1 MIFFFSSKSK
11 PFRKQPCLTGFI
23 LLSLLLF
30 NIYQPFKLQAAKNS
44 SGSKV
49 SINLPQTIILKEFIK
64 IISENTGTV
73 FVYEEKNM
81 RGQMSITAPRNFKV
95 TPEDAFF
102 FFEKILAS
110 QGLAMVRRK
119 ESNVVEILPTADA
132 RFSRL
137 PITNDGE
144 KISAKSGNYVMRL
157 IPIFHANLKG
167 IQSTLQPIFSKTG
180 VLLVYEPMNMLI
192 VIDVESNVSRIVE
205 LIDML
210 DTSAPEGVEQVVT
223 LQQIIHND
231 VSEIHK
237 TVSELFSNLVR
248 NGKPT
253 KFKLLIE
260 TRLNSLFIVANRDTT
275 EEIIELIEKVDVP
288 VEGAKTT
295 IHELNYS
302 DAAKLVPLITTVFPK
317 TNSIKIVPFAPFNA
331 LIIIAN
337 PVTTR
342 QIIDLVDQL
351 DIPRGNRQIML
362 QQLDYASAKTLAP
375 LLSKIFSDKV
385 IAGKGEGKTSSGSPV
400 KIIAEPRLNALIII
414 ADRLATDRVLQ
425 LISKLDT
432 EQGTSGETQLKLIP
446 LKNTSAKRMA
456 NLLTKIFADKVVAGK
471 GEGNTAKTSPVKIIE
486 EERLNSLI
494 IIAGRIEID
503 SILSLVKQLDVYQES
518 GKIQSNFKLY
528 HLQHAVAKDMALM
541 LKEVTGKITE
551 VARKDEKPLAGTKAQ
566 SKTTKSGT
574 QSEIS
579 ISADEATNSLLIFA
593 PADAFKTLDQIIV
606 ELDVA
611 RMQVY
616 VEALV
621 MEVTLSKS
629 LDLGINWKAA
639 GTTNKNRIITG
650 GFPNGG
656 AFTGPNSSGSL
667 GSATSASADS
677 TIGVLNGNT
686 ISIGGQEFF
695 SFGAFVKAVQNNN
708 DVNVLA
714 NPQLMIINNPQE
726 GEVPNINVVSVV
738 PVSPKTVT
746 SASNITTK
754 EYQYKEVGIKLEIKP
769 QISGENS
776 IRLDIAQE
784 SSDVV
789 NPGAEAITIF
799 KRTIKTSVIAEDGE
813 IIVLGGLI
821 KEKIARDQDKIPGFG
836 DLPLLGWLF
845 RSKKDQFEKINLLIF
860 IRPNIIRTKADL
872 ERVNQNASSR
882 FKKVKELNKVTN
894 QVLEDMGLPEL
905 SDKAER
911 VTE

>member
-1 MIFFFSSKSK
+1 M
-11 PFRKQPCLTGFI
+11 TGFI

-64 IISENTGTV
+64 IISKNTGTV

-362 QQLDYASAKTLAP
+362 QQLNYASAKTLAP

-551 VARKDEKPLAGTKAQ
+551 VARKDEKPLVGTKAQ

-708 DVNVLA
+708 DVN
-714 NPQLMIINNPQE
+714 
-726 GEVPNINVVSVV
+726 
-738 PVSPKTVT
+738 
-746 SASNITTK
+746 
-754 EYQYKEVGIKLEIKP
+754 
-769 QISGENS
+769 
-776 IRLDIAQE
+776 
-784 SSDVV
+784 
-789 NPGAEAITIF
+789 
-799 KRTIKTSVIAEDGE
+799 
-813 IIVLGGLI
+813 
-821 KEKIARDQDKIPGFG
+821 
-836 DLPLLGWLF
+836 
-845 RSKKDQFEKINLLIF
+845 
-860 IRPNIIRTKADL
+860 
-872 ERVNQNASSR
+872 
-882 FKKVKELNKVTN
+882 
-894 QVLEDMGLPEL
+894 
-905 SDKAER
+905 
-911 VTE
+911 

>member
-30 NIYQPFKLQAAKNS
+30 NIYQPFKLQAAKKS

-110 QGLAMVRRK
+110 QGLAMVRKK
-119 ESNVVEILPTADA
+119 ESKVVEIIPTADA

-137 PITNDGE
+137 PISNNGG
-144 KISAKSGNYVMRL
+144 KISGKSGNYVMRL

-192 VIDVESNVSRIVE
+192 VIDSESNVSRIVE

-210 DTSAPEGVEQVVT
+210 DTSAPEGVEQIVT

-231 VSEIHK
+231 VTEIHK
-237 TVSELFSNLVR
+237 TVSELFSNIVR
-248 NGKPT
+248 NGKPAQ
-253 KFKLLIE
+253 FKLLIE

-295 IHELNYS
+295 IHELKYS

-317 TNSIKIVPFAPFNA
+317 TTSIKIVPFAPFNA

-337 PVTTR
+337 PVTTG

-362 QQLDYASAKTLAP
+362 QQLDYASAKILAP
-375 LLSKIFSDKV
+375 LLSKIFADKV
-385 IAGKGEGKTSSGSPV
+385 VAGKGEGKTASGSPV

-446 LKNTSAKRMA
+446 LENTSAKRMA

-471 GEGNTAKTSPVKIIE
+471 GEGNTAKASPVKIIE

-494 IIAGRIEID
+494 IIAGRIEIEG
-503 SILSLVKQLDVYQES
+503 ILSLVKQLDVYQDS
-518 GKIQSNFKLY
+518 GKIHSNFKLY
-528 HLQHAVAKDMALM
+528 HLQHAVAKDMAAL

-551 VARKDEKPLAGTKAQ
+551 VARKDEKPLIETTAQ
-566 SKTTKSGT
+566 PKTVASGA

-606 ELDVA
+606 ELDVP

-629 LDLGINWKAA
+629 LNLGINWKAA
-639 GTTNKNRIITG
+639 GATNSGRIITG

-656 AFTGPNSSGSL
+656 AFTGD
-667 GSATSASADS
+667 ATTGGTAAIAADSS

-686 ISIGGQEFF
+686 ISIGGKEFF

-738 PVSPKTVT
+738 PVSPKTIT
-746 SASNITTK
+746 SASNITTT
-754 EYQYKEVGIKLEIKP
+754 EYQFKEVGIKLEIKP
-769 QISGENS
+769 QISGKNS

-789 NPGAEAITIF
+789 NPTANPITIF

-845 RSKKDQFEKINLLIF
+845 RSKTDQFEKINLIIF
-860 IRPNIIRTKADL
+860 IRPTIIRTKADL
-872 ERVNQNASSR
+872 ERINERASSR
-882 FKKVKELNKVTN
+882 FKKAKELNKVSN

-905 SDKAER
+905 SEKAEM

>member
-64 IISENTGTV
+64 IISKNTGTV

-503 SILSLVKQLDVYQES
+503 SILSLIKQLDVYQES

-726 GEVPNINVVSVV
+726 GDVPNINVVSIV
-738 PVSPKTVT
+738 PVSQKTVT
-746 SASNITTK
+746 SANNISTK
-754 EYQYKEVGIKLEIKP
+754 EYQFKEVGIKLEIKP

-776 IRLDIAQE
+776 IRLDISQE

-789 NPGAEAITIF
+789 NPGVEAITIF

-872 ERVNQNASSR
+872 ERVNRNASTR

>member
-1 MIFFFSSKSK
+1 M
-11 PFRKQPCLTGFI
+11 TGFI

-64 IISENTGTV
+64 IISKNTGTV

-157 IPIFHANLKG
+157 IPIFHASLKG

-362 QQLDYASAKTLAP
+362 QQLNYASAKTLAP

-503 SILSLVKQLDVYQES
+503 SILSLIKQLDVYQES

>member
-1 MIFFFSSKSK
+1 MIFFLSILSEQYRKFHRLSGIIFLSLFLFQASFPVEIEAAKKKKSSKV
-11 PFRKQPCLTGFI
+11 T
-23 LLSLLLF
+23 
-30 NIYQPFKLQAAKNS
+30 
-44 SGSKV
+44 
-49 SINLPQTIILKEFIK
+49 INLPQTLILKEFIK
-64 IISENTGTV
+64 IISEHTGTV

-95 TPEDAFF
+95 SAEDAFY

-110 QGLAMVRRK
+110 QGLAMVRK
-119 ESNVVEILPTADA
+119 KGSKVVEILTAADA

-137 PITNDGE
+137 PISKDGG
-144 KISAKSGNYVMRL
+144 KVNAKGGNYVMRL
-157 IPIFHANLKG
+157 IPIRHADLKG

-180 VLLVYEPMNMLI
+180 ALLVYEPMNILI

-210 DTSAPEGVEQVVT
+210 DISAPEGVEQIVT
-223 LQQIIHND
+223 LLQIVHND
-231 VSEIHK
+231 VTEIHK
-237 TVSELFSNLVR
+237 TVSELFSNIVL
-248 NGKPT
+248 NGKPP

-260 TRLNSLFIVANRDTT
+260 ARLNSLFIVANRETT
-275 EEIIELIEKVDVP
+275 AEIIELIEQVDVP
-288 VEGAKTT
+288 VEGATTT
-295 IHELNYS
+295 IHELQYS
-302 DAAKLVPLITTVFPK
+302 DAAKLIPLITTVFPK
-317 TNSIKIVPFAPFNA
+317 TSSIKILPFAPFNA

-337 PVTTR
+337 PVTTQ

-351 DIPRGNRQIML
+351 DIPRGNRQIKLHTL
-362 QQLDYASAKTLAP
+362 QYASATTLAP
-375 LLSKIFSDKV
+375 LLSKIFADKIV
-385 IAGKGEGKTSSGSPV
+385 AGKGEGKTATGSAV

-425 LISKLDT
+425 LIAKLDT
-432 EQGTSGETQLKLIP
+432 VQGTSGETQLKLVT
-446 LKNTSAKRMA
+446 LENTSAKRMA
-456 NLLTKIFADKVVAGK
+456 VLLSKIFSDSVVSGK
-471 GEGNTAKTSPVKIIE
+471 GEGKTAKASPVKIIE

-494 IIAGRIEID
+494 IIAGRLEIEQ
-503 SILSLVKQLDVYQES
+503 ILSLIKKLDVFQES
-518 GKIQSNFKLY
+518 GKIKSNFKLY
-528 HLQHAVAKDMALM
+528 HLRHAVAKDMAVM
-541 LKEVTGKITE
+541 LKEVTGRITE
-551 VARKDEKPLAGTKAQ
+551 VARKDEKPKPEAQNQ
-566 SKTTKSGT
+566 SKTDVSGGQT
-574 QSEIS
+574 DIS

-593 PADAFKTLDQIIV
+593 PSDAFTTLDKIII
-606 ELDVA
+606 ELDVP

-629 LDLGINWKAA
+629 LDLGINWKAS
-639 GTTNKNRIITG
+639 GVTSGGRVRTG
-650 GFPNGG
+650 GFPGAG
-656 AFTGPNSSGSL
+656 AFTGD
-667 GSATSASADS
+667 SATIAADSS

-686 ISIGGQEFF
+686 ISIGGNEFF

-726 GEVPNINVVSVV
+726 GETPNINVVSVV

-746 SASNITTK
+746 SASNITTT
-754 EYQYKEVGIKLEIKP
+754 EYQFKEVGIKLEIRP

-789 NPGAEAITIF
+789 NPGVDAITIF

-821 KEKIARDQDKIPGFG
+821 KEKVARNQNKIPGFG
-836 DLPLLGWLF
+836 DLPLIGWLF
-845 RSKKDQFEKINLLIF
+845 RGKSDQFEKINLLIF
-860 IRPNIIRTKADL
+860 IRPTIIRTKKDL
-872 ERVNQNASSR
+872 EKVNQRASAR
-882 FKKVKELNKVTN
+882 FKKAKELNKVSD
-894 QVLEDMGLPEL
+894 QVLEDMGIPEL
-905 SDKAER
+905 YDNLDK

>member
-1 MIFFFSSKSK
+1 MIFFLSILSEQYRKFHRLSGIIFLSLFLFQVSFPVEIEAAKKKKSSKV
-11 PFRKQPCLTGFI
+11 T
-23 LLSLLLF
+23 
-30 NIYQPFKLQAAKNS
+30 
-44 SGSKV
+44 
-49 SINLPQTIILKEFIK
+49 INLPQTLILKEFIK
-64 IISENTGTV
+64 IISEHTGTV

-95 TPEDAFF
+95 SAEDAFY

-110 QGLAMVRRK
+110 QGLAMVRK
-119 ESNVVEILPTADA
+119 KGSKVVEILTAADA

-137 PITNDGE
+137 PISKDGG
-144 KISAKSGNYVMRL
+144 KVNAKGGNYVMRL
-157 IPIFHANLKG
+157 IPIRHADLKG

-192 VIDVESNVSRIVE
+192 VIDVESNVSRIVQ

-210 DTSAPEGVEQVVT
+210 DISQPEGVEQIVT
-223 LQQIIHND
+223 LLQIVHND
-231 VSEIHK
+231 VTEIHK
-237 TVSELFSNLVR
+237 TVSELFSNIVL
-248 NGKPT
+248 NGKPP

-260 TRLNSLFIVANRDTT
+260 ARLNSLFIVANRETT
-275 EEIIELIEKVDVP
+275 AEIIELIEQVDVP
-288 VEGAKTT
+288 VEGATTT
-295 IHELNYS
+295 IHELQYS
-302 DAAKLVPLITTVFPK
+302 DAAKLIPLITTVFPK
-317 TNSIKIVPFAPFNA
+317 TSSIKILPFAPFNA

-337 PVTTR
+337 PVTTQ

-351 DIPRGNRQIML
+351 DIPRGNRQIKL
-362 QQLDYASAKTLAP
+362 QTLQYASATTLAP
-375 LLSKIFSDKV
+375 LLSKIFADKIV
-385 IAGKGEGKTSSGSPV
+385 AGKGEGKTATGSAV

-425 LISKLDT
+425 LIAKLDT
-432 EQGTSGETQLKLIP
+432 VQGTSGETQLKLVA
-446 LKNTSAKRMA
+446 LENTSAKRMA
-456 NLLTKIFADKVVAGK
+456 VLLSKIFSDSVVAGK
-471 GEGNTAKTSPVKIIE
+471 GEGKTAKASPVKIIE

-494 IIAGRIEID
+494 IIAGRLEIEQ
-503 SILSLVKQLDVYQES
+503 ILSLIKKLDVFQES
-518 GKIQSNFKLY
+518 GKIKSNFKLY
-528 HLQHAVAKDMALM
+528 HLKHAVAKDMAVM
-541 LKEVTGKITE
+541 LKEVTGRITE
-551 VARKDEKPLAGTKAQ
+551 VARKDEKPKPEAQNQ
-566 SKTTKSGT
+566 SKTVDSGGQT
-574 QSEIS
+574 DIS

-593 PADAFKTLDQIIV
+593 PSDAFTTLDKIII
-606 ELDVA
+606 ELDVP

-629 LDLGINWKAA
+629 LDLGINWKAS
-639 GTTNKNRIITG
+639 GLTSGGRVLTG
-650 GFPNGG
+650 GFPGG
-656 AFTGPNSSGSL
+656 GGFTGD
-667 GSATSASADS
+667 SARITADSS

-686 ISIGGQEFF
+686 ISIGGDEFF

-726 GEVPNINVVSVV
+726 GEIPNINVVSVV

-754 EYQYKEVGIKLEIKP
+754 EYQYKEVGIKLEIRP

-776 IRLDIAQE
+776 IRLDISQE

-821 KEKIARDQDKIPGFG
+821 KEKVARNQDKIPGLG
-836 DLPLLGWLF
+836 DLPLIGWLF
-845 RSKKDQFEKINLLIF
+845 RSKSDLFEKINLLIF
-860 IRPNIIRTKADL
+860 IRPTIIRTNKDL
-872 ERVNQNASSR
+872 EKVNQRASSR
-882 FKKVKELNKVTN
+882 YKKAKELNKVSD
-894 QVLEDMGLPEL
+894 QVLEDMGIPEL
-905 SDKAER
+905 SDNLDKVSE
-911 VTE
+911 